1 MEYIKNQEEKLND
14 IYLIYAD
21 QVCKNR
27 NFSNN
32 ECIEKNREMLN
43 FTKEIKD
50 LVKER
55 NLIIECHIK
64 KIQIKNKKYNNKNLT
79 KDENIPKNND
89 FINLINKVIKEGDF
103 VIKCLL
109 CNNIYDGILMKKWYL
124 RSKTCPYCSKNHLDY
139 KKDFIYFKYYEKT
152 KTNNFF

>member
-21 QVCKNR
+21 EVCKNR

-50 LVKER
+50 LVIEHDNMFK
-55 NLIIECHIK
+55 NHKKLI
-64 KIQIKNKKYNNKNLT
+64 KNLT
-79 KDENIPKNND
+79 KDKNIPKNND

-124 RSKTCPYCSKNHLDY
+124 RSKTCPYCSKCHLDY

-152 KTNNFF
+152 KTIKYFNMV